1 MSMSFQ
7 QMRDVSEAVLTSMTE
22 EEFARWR
29 CKEGANVVFHR
40 GCYWEE
46 RRFGFYQPIHL
57 LARLQIQQ
65 VTRPLQF
72 CWGFLASL
80 CEDDAVSANGSIPIH
95 LLSNIQNY
103 DLYSVNKNS
112 RQNIRKNRHLFDI
125 VELTGTQ
132 LLEEQGYDVFLSAM
146 TRTRWKSSLSREKY
160 MMKLVDYVV
169 PKRRLI
175 LAGFNDKKLC
185 GYITGYAIN
194 GTAYGEDLYITSEAS
209 EYNLNRILLFEFVQI
224 CRRSG
229 GIHEFA
235 IGQHWREKPGVA
247 EFKERMGFPITYI
260 PAKVEIN
267 PLVEQFIRW
276 KYPHQ
281 YYRLTGHD

>member
-1 MSMSFQ
+1 MSFQ
-7 QMRDVSEAVLTSMTE
+7 QMRDVSEAQLTSMTE

-65 VTRPLQF
+65 ATRPMQF
-72 CWGFLASL
+72 SWGFLASL

-112 RQNIRKNRHLFDI
+112 RQNIRKNRHLFNI
-125 VELTGTQ
+125 VELTDTQ
-132 LLEEQGYDVFLSAM
+132 LLQEQGYDVFLSAT
-146 TRTRWKSSLSREKY
+146 TRTQGKSSLSRERY
-160 MMKLVDYVV
+160 MVKLVDYVV

-175 LAGFNDKKLC
+175 LAGINNTKLC

-194 GTAYGEDLYITSEAS
+194 GTAYGEDLYISTEAS
-209 EYNLNRILLFEFVQI
+209 EYNLNRILLFEFVQV

-229 GIHEFA
+229 VIHEFA
-235 IGQHWREKPGVA
+235 IGQHWREKPGVV

-267 PLVEQFIRW
+267 LLVEQFIRW

>member
-1 MSMSFQ
+1 MSFQ
-7 QMRDVSEAVLTSMTE
+7 QMRDVSEALLTSMTE

-29 CKEGANVVFHR
+29 SQEGANVVFHR

-65 VTRPLQF
+65 VTRPLQL

-95 LLSNIQNY
+95 LLSNIPNY

-125 VELTGTQ
+125 VELTNTQ
-132 LLEEQGYDVFLSAM
+132 LLQEQGYDVFLSAT

-160 MMKLVDYVV
+160 LVNLVDYVV

-175 LAGFNDKKLC
+175 LAGLSDKKLC

-194 GTAYGEDLYITSEAS
+194 STAYGEDLYITTEAS
-209 EYNLNRILLFEFVQI
+209 EYNLNRILLFEFVQV
-224 CRRSG
+224 CRRSV
-229 GIHEFA
+229 GIYEFA
-235 IGQHWREKPGVA
+235 IGQHWREKPGVV
-247 EFKERMGFPITYI
+247 EFKKGMGFPIVYI
-260 PAKVEIN
+260 PAKVQIN
-267 PLVEQFIRW
+267 PAVEQFIRW

>member
-1 MSMSFQ
+1 
-7 QMRDVSEAVLTSMTE
+7 MRDVSEAVLTSMTE

-65 VTRPLQF
+65 ATRPMQF

-103 DLYSVNKNS
+103 DLYSINKNS
-112 RQNIRKNRHLFDI
+112 RQNIRKNRHLFNI
-125 VELTGTQ
+125 VELTDTQ
-132 LLEEQGYDVFLSAM
+132 LLQEQGYDVFLSAT
-146 TRTRWKSSLSREKY
+146 TRTQWKSLLSREKY
-160 MMKLVDYVV
+160 IAKLVDYVV

-175 LAGFNDKKLC
+175 LAGLNDTKLC

-194 GTAYGEDLYITSEAS
+194 GTAYGEDLYITTEAS
-209 EYNLNRILLFEFVQI
+209 EYNLNRILLFEFVQV
-224 CRRSG
+224 CRRYG
-229 GIHEFA
+229 GIYEFA
-235 IGQHWREKPGVA
+235 IGQHWREKPGVV

>member
-1 MSMSFQ
+1 MNFQ
-7 QMRDVSEAVLTSMTE
+7 QIRDLSEAKLTSMTE

-29 CKEGANVVFHR
+29 CKEGANVVFHG
-40 GCYWEE
+40 GCYWEQ

-57 LARLQIQQ
+57 LTRLQIQQ
-65 VTRPLQF
+65 VTRPIQF

-80 CEDDAVSANGSIPIH
+80 CEDDAVSANASIPIH
-95 LLSNIQNY
+95 LLSNIQDY
-103 DLYSVNKNS
+103 DLYSINKNS

-125 VELTGTQ
+125 VELTDTR
-132 LLEEQGYDVFLSAM
+132 LLQEQGYDVFLSAT

-160 MMKLVDYVV
+160 IVKLVDYVV

-175 LAGFNDKKLC
+175 LAGLNDTKLC

-194 GTAYGEDLYITSEAS
+194 GTAYGEDLYISTEAS
-209 EYNLNRILLFEFVQI
+209 EYNLNRILLFEFVQV

-229 GIHEFA
+229 GIYEFA
-235 IGQHWREKPGVA
+235 IGQHWREKPGVV
-247 EFKERMGFPITYI
+247 EFKEKMGFPITHI

-267 PLVEQFIRW
+267 PLIEQFIRW

>member
-1 MSMSFQ
+1 
-7 QMRDVSEAVLTSMTE
+7 MRDVSEAVLTSMTE

-29 CKEGANVVFHR
+29 CKEGANIVFHH

-65 VTRPLQF
+65 TTRPMQF

-103 DLYSVNKNS
+103 DLYSINKNS
-112 RQNIRKNRHLFDI
+112 RQNIRKNRHLFNI
-125 VELTGTQ
+125 VELTDTQ
-132 LLEEQGYDVFLSAM
+132 LLQDQGYDVFLSAT

-160 MMKLVDYVV
+160 IANLVDYVV

-194 GTAYGEDLYITSEAS
+194 GTAYGEDLYITTEAS
-209 EYNLNRILLFEFVQI
+209 EYNLNRILLFEFVQV

-229 GIHEFA
+229 GIYEFA
-235 IGQHWREKPGVA
+235 IGQHWREKPGVV

-281 YYRLTGHD
+281 YYRLTGRD

>member
-1 MSMSFQ
+1 
-7 QMRDVSEAVLTSMTE
+7 MRDVSEALLTSMTE

-29 CKEGANVVFHR
+29 CQEGANVVFHR

-57 LARLQIQQ
+57 LTRLQIEQA
-65 VTRPLQF
+65 TRPMQL

-112 RQNIRKNRHLFDI
+112 RQNIRKNRHLFNI
-125 VELTGTQ
+125 VELTDTQ
-132 LLEEQGYDVFLSAM
+132 LLQEQGYDVFLSAT
-146 TRTRWKSSLSREKY
+146 TRTRWQSSLSREKY
-160 MMKLVDYVV
+160 LVKLVDYVV

-175 LAGFNDKKLC
+175 IAGLNNTKLC

-194 GTAYGEDLYITSEAS
+194 GTAYGEDLYISTEAS

-224 CRRSG
+224 CRRSR
-229 GIHEFA
+229 GIDEFA
-235 IGQHWREKPGVA
+235 IGQHWREKPGVV
-247 EFKERMGFPITYI
+247 EFKKGMGFPIVYI
-260 PAKVEIN
+260 PAKVQIN
-267 PLVEQFIRW
+267 PAVEQFIRW